1 MAMSIGTG
9 VVLFV
14 IGAILVWGLDFVLP
28 NVNLDTIGYILMVAG
43 AVVFIVGLVLAT
55 RRRTAVS
62 TTHEVGAP
70 TATRERIVERRTDAD
85 PL

>member
-1 MAMSIGTG
+1 MSIGTG

-43 AVVFIVGLVLAT
+43 VVVFIVGLILAT

-62 TTHEVGAP
+62 TTRTAEAAP
-70 TATRERIVERRTDAD
+70 VTRERIVERRTDAD